1 MGREGGCVSGK
12 DVSGEGGCVSG
23 EDVSG
28 YVSEEDV

>member
-1 MGREGGCVSGK
+1 MSGK

-28 YVSEEDV
+28 YVSEEELNSRLCL